1 MANGMYTCPERVV
14 RDGHLAAF
22 AGEVMTMDEAA
33 ARGLLA
39 DAAAEGHGKT
49 KPELVAEAESLG
61 IEVPPK
67 ATKAQIAELIAARAA
82 EGEVE

>member
-22 AGEVMTMDEAA
+22 AGETMTMDEAA

-39 DAAAEGHGKT
+39 EAAEKTPDKT
-49 KPELVAEAESLG
+49 KPELAAEAESLG

-67 ATKAQIAELIAARAA
+67 ATKAQIAELIAAHAA
-82 EGEVE
+82 EGEGE